1 MAAPY
6 GTATPICRAIGLA
19 RATHKGGRQQ
29 SAALF
34 YNVESTYSLL
44 AMVTNS
50 QQGITALILTLAL
63 ASAGILHA
71 EPRANE
77 RIALALSG
85 QNCSP
90 YHQSIAKTLSQVP
103 GVTRI
108 DMTLIDGHVL
118 IDRIQD
124 QRTAEDFRTI
134 VNSIL
139 PSEAQCRAEIMESCI
154 SADPMPPSNPH

>member
-1 MAAPY
+1 M
-6 GTATPICRAIGLA
+6 
-19 RATHKGGRQQ
+19 TH
-29 SAALF
+29 
-34 YNVESTYSLL
+34 
-44 AMVTNS
+44 S
-50 QQGITALILTLAL
+50 QQGITAIILTLAL
-63 ASAGILHA
+63 ASTGILHA

-90 YHQSIAKTLSQVP
+90 HHQAIAKTLYQVP

-124 QRTAEDFRTI
+124 QRTATDFQTI
-134 VNSIL
+134 INGIL
-139 PSEAQCRAEIMESCI
+139 PSDAQCRAEIMESCI
-154 SADPMPPSNPH
+154 SADPMPPSQTH

>member
-1 MAAPY
+1 
-6 GTATPICRAIGLA
+6 
-19 RATHKGGRQQ
+19 
-29 SAALF
+29 
-34 YNVESTYSLL
+34 
-44 AMVTNS
+44 MVTNL
-50 QQGITALILTLAL
+50 QQGITAIILTLTL
-63 ASAGILHA
+63 VSAGILHA

-77 RIALALSG
+77 RITLALSG

-90 YHQSIAKTLSQVP
+90 HHQAIAKTLSQVP

-134 VNSIL
+134 VNGIL
-139 PSEAQCRAEIMESCI
+139 PSDAECRAEIMESCI
-154 SADPMPPSNPH
+154 SADPMPPSHAH

>member
-1 MAAPY
+1 
-6 GTATPICRAIGLA
+6 
-19 RATHKGGRQQ
+19 
-29 SAALF
+29 
-34 YNVESTYSLL
+34 
-44 AMVTNS
+44 MVTKL
-50 QQGITALILTLAL
+50 QQGTMAIILTLTL

-85 QNCSP
+85 QNCSAH
-90 YHQSIAKTLSQVP
+90 HQAIAKRLYQVP

-108 DMTLIDGHVL
+108 DMTLIEGHVL

-124 QRTAEDFRTI
+124 QRTAGDFQTI
-134 VNSIL
+134 VNGIL

-154 SADPMPPSNPH
+154 SADPLPPSQAH

>member
-1 MAAPY
+1 
-6 GTATPICRAIGLA
+6 
-19 RATHKGGRQQ
+19 
-29 SAALF
+29 
-34 YNVESTYSLL
+34 
-44 AMVTNS
+44 MVTNS
-50 QQGITALILTLAL
+50 QQGIPATILTLTL
-63 ASAGILHA
+63 TLVSAGILHA

-90 YHQSIAKTLSQVP
+90 YHQAIAKALYQVP

-118 IDRIQD
+118 IDRVQD

-134 VNSIL
+134 INGIL
-139 PSEAQCRAEIMESCI
+139 PSDAQCRAEVMESCI
-154 SADPMPPSNPH
+154 SADPMPPSHTR

>member
-1 MAAPY
+1 MVMTLRHGTVAITLTMA
-6 GTATPICRAIGLA
+6 
-19 RATHKGGRQQ
+19 
-29 SAALF
+29 
-34 YNVESTYSLL
+34 
-44 AMVTNS
+44 
-50 QQGITALILTLAL
+50 LT
-63 ASAGILHA
+63 SAGLLHA

-90 YHQSIAKTLSQVP
+90 HHQAIAKTLYQVH

-108 DMTLIDGHVL
+108 DMTVIDGHVL

-134 VNSIL
+134 VNGIL
-139 PSEAQCRAEIMESCI
+139 PSDAQCRAEIMESCI
-154 SADPMPPSNPH
+154 SADPVPPSRTH